1 MYFYPY
7 AAPLPS
13 TLAWA
18 GDAVGAALMV
28 AGLTAV
34 ALFVG
39 CTWIA
44 THRRVVRTVPMK
56 ISILPGRPQLPRV
69 AA

>member
-18 GDAVGAALMV
+18 GDAVGAVLMV
-28 AGLTAV
+28 TGLVAV
-34 ALFVG
+34 GLFV
-39 CTWIA
+39 CCSWMA

-56 ISILPGRPQLPRV
+56 ISVLPGQTQLPRV